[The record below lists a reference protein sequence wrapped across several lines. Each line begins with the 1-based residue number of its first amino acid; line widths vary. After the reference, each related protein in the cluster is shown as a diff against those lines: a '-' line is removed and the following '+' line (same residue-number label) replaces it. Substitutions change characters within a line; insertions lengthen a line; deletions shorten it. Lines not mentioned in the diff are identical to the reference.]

1 MKLYASFPDPIILH
15 AYLQYKA
22 LSQDYHFFTHAYT
35 PVCQW
40 PCMCV
45 CTCLS
50 VCLSICMSIRLS
62 VCVCVSVCVFF
73 KIKEIIFYDDVF
85 FWKWRIPRI
94 SFVYVSFF
102 LQYLWKKKKRKNERK
117 KEEKFKKSLFVCFL
131 LIFWCLISKFYFLFY
146 LFGFEW
152 LSARQK
158 VNLRSYNC
166 SLFLL

>member
-1 MKLYASFPDPIILH
+1 MSVAMH
-15 AYLQYKA
+15 
-22 LSQDYHFFTHAYT
+22 
-35 PVCQW
+35 VC
-40 PCMCV
+40 V
-45 CTCLS
+45 HLS
-50 VCLSICMSIRLS
+50 VCLPVHLYVHPS
-62 VCVCVSVCVFF
+62 VCLCMCVRVCVLQNKRDYFLWWCVLLKMKDPKNQFCVCF
-73 KIKEIIFYDDVF
+73 
-85 FWKWRIPRI
+85 
-94 SFVYVSFF
+94 FF